1 MKSPHLTPFMSASP
15 SFSTSPMYC
24 KAGNSGVGWKFSRGT
39 CAVKKKLNLKK
50 RKMRTNLKITLE
62 VALQIRPQ
70 TPASLKCSK
79 TEMCCHKNWTELNC
93 CTFKDGKLKVFGKLY
108 KFILKWFS
116 YNLRPSSEIQ
126 SPTCFC
132 RASPLAELPLGLR
145 LAHAHCGWAEQ
156 TLEVHCWQEGIN
168 HKLPVI
174 SSPPPN
180 ITQFHSS

>member
-50 RKMRTNLKITLE
+50 RKIRTNLKITLE

-79 TEMCCHKNWTELNC
+79 TEMCCHKNWTELLH
-93 CTFKDGKLKVFGKLY
+93 FQGWQIKGIWKIIQIYIKVIFLQFAPLIWNPKPDLFLQSVTTRGAST
-108 KFILKWFS
+108 WFTAGACS
-116 YNLRPSSEIQ
+116 LWLS
-126 SPTCFC
+126 
-132 RASPLAELPLGLR
+132 
-145 LAHAHCGWAEQ
+145 WANPWGSLL
-156 TLEVHCWQEGIN
+156 TGRN
-168 HKLPVI
+168 KP
-174 SSPPPN
+174 
-180 ITQFHSS
+180 